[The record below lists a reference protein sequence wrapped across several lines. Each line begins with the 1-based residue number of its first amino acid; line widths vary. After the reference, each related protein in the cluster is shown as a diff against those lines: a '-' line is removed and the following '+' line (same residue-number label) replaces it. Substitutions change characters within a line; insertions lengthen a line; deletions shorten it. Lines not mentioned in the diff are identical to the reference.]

1 MALSAPRA
9 FFGIHS
15 ITPYSRSDG
24 TFYGTLKVLENS
36 SLSLS
41 GETIDLLG
49 GSSKFPWGSEDGAI
63 TAEMSLAFSEY
74 PDFVFTLFLGN
85 APTTNAAEA
94 AGSVTAITN
103 VKGTSVVSGAN
114 GIDAIEITSGDAAD
128 VKFGKY
134 IIKATAAQVFDLY
147 VDSDVDIGRGTD
159 GSYTNDALLI
169 ASGLSVA
176 SGDAIVA
183 DWGLT
188 FSKVGTPAFTTG
200 DTAEFYARPI
210 NTSSMDVTI
219 GSQANQSFPNF
230 GAIIMGQKLGSGE
243 MIEAEAYNCKA
254 VGMPLNF
261 ARNAY
266 SSAEVTVKMLY
277 DSAKDGVI
285 AVRWIQPS

>member
-41 GETIDLLG
+41 GETIDLVG
-49 GSSKFPWGSEDGAI
+49 GSSKFPWGSEDGSI

>member
-114 GIDAIEITSGDAAD
+114 GIDAIEITSGDDAD

-134 IIKATAAQVFDLY
+134 IIVAKSANTFDLY

-159 GSYTNDALLI
+159 GSYSNDSLLI
-169 ASGLSVA
+169 AAGLSVA

-188 FSKVGTPAFTTG
+188 FSKVGTPAFTTN
-200 DTAEFYARPI
+200 DTAEFYARPV

-219 GSQANQSFPNF
+219 GAQANQSFPNF
-230 GAIIMGQKLGSGE
+230 GSIIMGQKLGSGE
-243 MIEAEAYNCKA
+243 MIEAEAFNCKA

-285 AVRWIQPS
+285 KIRWVQP

>member
-1 MALSAPRA
+1 MALSAPRS

-15 ITPYSRSDG
+15 VSPYSRSNG
-24 TFYGTLKVLENS
+24 TFYGELRVLENS

-49 GSSKFPWGSEDGAI
+49 GSSKFPWESADGSI
-63 TAEMSLAFSEY
+63 TAEMSLSFQEY

-103 VKGTSVVSGAN
+103 VKGSSVVSASN
-114 GIDAIEITSGDAAD
+114 GIDAIEITSGDDAD

-134 IIKATAAQVFDLY
+134 IIVATAAQTFDLY
-147 VDSDVDIGRGTD
+147 VGSDVDIGRGTD
-159 GSYTNDALLI
+159 GSYTNDSLLI
-169 ASGLSVA
+169 ASGLDVS
-176 SGDAIVA
+176 SGDAVVA

-188 FSKVGTPAFTTG
+188 FSKVGTPAFTTN
-200 DTAEFYARPI
+200 DTAEFYARPV

-219 GSQANQSFPNF
+219 GSQASQSFPAF
-230 GAIIMGQKLGSGE
+230 GALIMGQKKGDGE
-243 MIEAEAYNCKA
+243 MVEIDAYNCKA

-261 ARNAY
+261 ARNTFSA
-266 SSAEVTVKMLY
+266 AEVTVKMLY
-277 DSAKDGVI
+277 DSAKDGVFKI
-285 AVRWIQPS
+285 RWIQPS